1 MGAAEL
7 RTFLREEFGIM
18 NDEEFEAAVN
28 ASTGI
33 DIGMF
38 LGKKAPQFISKSGRW
53 IWRTWDIIRRL
64 LML

>member
-7 RTFLREEFGIM
+7 RTFLKEEFGIM

-38 LGKKAPQFISKSGRW
+38 TQPLKGGADDDKKANKFPAA
-53 IWRTWDIIRRL
+53 
-64 LML
+64 

>member
-33 DIGMF
+33 DIGTF
-38 LGKKAPQFISKSGRW
+38 TQPLKGGVDDYKKANKFPAA
-53 IWRTWDIIRRL
+53 
-64 LML
+64 

>member
-7 RTFLREEFGIM
+7 ITFLREEFGIM

-38 LGKKAPQFISKSGRW
+38 TQPLKGGADYDKKANKFPAA
-53 IWRTWDIIRRL
+53 
-64 LML
+64 